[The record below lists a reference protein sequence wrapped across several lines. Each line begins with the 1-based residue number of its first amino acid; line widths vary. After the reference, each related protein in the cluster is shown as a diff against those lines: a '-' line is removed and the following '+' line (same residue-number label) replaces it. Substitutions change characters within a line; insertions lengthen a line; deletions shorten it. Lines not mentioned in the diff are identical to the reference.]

1 VDARRKRHLKR
12 SLKLAPYLL
21 VLLMS
26 GGYALVEHNIDSKEQ
41 AKIEEIKDDIIED
54 NNESISENNITA
66 KEENQVIVKEEPVEQ
81 ESVEEVKVTY
91 SSELLDSGYEF
102 ETIDFDTLK
111 QINDSASAWI
121 KIDGTNIDYPIVTG
135 SDNEYYLHHDIEGN
149 KSKSGTL
156 FTDFRNNPL
165 DDEKLNDITFIYGHH
180 MKGGKMLAQI
190 CNYKDENFYK
200 EHDFGV
206 IYTPDGYAYK
216 ITPLSCIVV
225 DGNDE
230 AETFVTNFENQTTYM
245 NYIKKI
251 NEQSKIETN
260 TCVKPGDKLL
270 ALVTCSY
277 ETTNSRCI
285 VYFKM
290 EKQYTNINQIE
301 NNVNKTLNR

>member
-1 VDARRKRHLKR
+1 MDARRKRHLKR

-26 GGYALVEHNIDSKEQ
+26 GSYALVEHNIDSKEQ

-54 NNESISENNITA
+54 NNESISENSITA

-81 ESVEEVKVTY
+81 ESVEEVKEIY

-149 KSKSGTL
+149 KIKSGTL

-216 ITPLSCIVV
+216 LSVV
-225 DGNDE
+225 ASMVVNGKDE
-230 AETFVTNFENQTTYM
+230 TEVFKNNFQSDEEFLKYM
-245 NYIKKI
+245 DLIRDESLIKTEEEI
-251 NEQSKIETN
+251 
-260 TCVKPGDKLL
+260 KPGDKIL
-270 ALVTCSY
+270 ALVTCTY
-277 ETTNSRCI
+277 EKENARCI
-285 VYFKM
+285 VYFKL
-290 EKQYTNINQIE
+290 EKQYTKIDQLEETKDYKLI
-301 NNVNKTLNR
+301 R

>member
-1 VDARRKRHLKR
+1 MDARRKRHLKR

-26 GGYALVEHNIDSKEQ
+26 GSYILVEHNIDSKEQ
-41 AKIEEIKDDIIED
+41 AKIEKIKDDIIED
-54 NNESISENNITA
+54 NNESISENSIPA
-66 KEENQVIVKEEPVEQ
+66 KEENQVVVAEEPVEE
-81 ESVEEVKVTY
+81 ESVEEVKEIY

-121 KIDGTNIDYPIVTG
+121 KIDGTSIDYPVVTG

-180 MKGGKMLAQI
+180 MRGGKMLAQI
-190 CNYKDENFYK
+190 CNYKDEDFYK

-206 IYTPDGYAYK
+206 VYTPDGYAYK
-216 ITPLSCIVV
+216 ITPVSYIVV

-230 AETFVTNFENQTTYM
+230 TETFVTNFENQTAYM

-251 NEQSKIETN
+251 NEQSKIEIN
-260 TCVKPGDKLL
+260 TCIKPGDKLL

-290 EKQYTNINQIE
+290 EKQYTNINQIG
-301 NNVNKTLNR
+301 NNVEKTLNR